1 MAVFQGYQ
9 KNQAY
14 MVGMLLNFNQ
24 FFFLNIAKF
33 SFAKKYISCSSKH
46 WTRKKFDF
54 LKVRHNEIFLLKTF
68 QTFKHLQYFF
78 FRANLTKF
86 GFSKVCFFFWNH
98 KTSSI
103 LGSRERYVAQ
113 YSLNKI
119 ISELAFLIILCT
131 SYIFQQIFV
140 NFQTIKSSEIVS

>member
-1 MAVFQGYQ
+1 
-9 KNQAY
+9 

-78 FRANLTKF
+78 FQ
-86 GFSKVCFFFWNH
+86 SKSDKVWFFKSLFFLLEPQNFQYPE
-98 KTSSI
+98 KQTEI
-103 LGSRERYVAQ
+103 AQ
-113 YSLNKI
+113 YNLNKI
-119 ISELAFLIILCT
+119 ISELSFPIHNSMSIYHLFLSISRLSKVVEII
-131 SYIFQQIFV
+131 S
-140 NFQTIKSSEIVS
+140 QTTHEIVSQISRG